1 MLNFS
6 TARPGARFGMSN
18 DESGDPGLDLGKLW
32 RAGRRQLWIILL
44 GCCLGVACG
53 AIYLM
58 RTVPRYTA
66 TTVVVIDSAKD
77 KSGLAATIAD
87 LTYDSGAIDSQL
99 ELLKSENVAHAVVTD
114 LILDRQPPS
123 AFRPGSDLI
132 GYLQS
137 NLDVRRVGRSYV
149 INVDYSS
156 PDPIE
161 AARISNAF
169 ARAYISEQLQSRF
182 DSMQRASAWLEQK
195 SLELRQ
201 KSLAADLAIQ
211 KFKTSK
217 DIQTPDNRLLGDQ
230 QLSEVSSQLIT
241 AKSELAHAEARYA
254 QIRDL
259 MKSNNIAAV
268 VTDTL
273 GSPVIQDLRKK
284 YLEAASTEA
293 ELSHTLGPDHMQA
306 VKLRRV
312 MSELSTLVFNEMS
325 RIASSYQSDVEVARA
340 RITTLE
346 RSLAGLA
353 GENAEKNETMVRLQE
368 LQRESENYKALQGTF
383 MQRIQQVQEQQS
395 LPGSEAHI
403 ITPAS
408 APIHPSYPRR
418 LLSMSLGLF
427 FGGLAGVAL
436 AAAREARDNV
446 FRVASDVR
454 DGLGMEFLGI
464 LPAIHTLGDTQT
476 NRTGP
481 LGKALRDVSAFS
493 QRARHWLR
501 GSTSDDDSTRQNNVT
516 ATGSSTQLKRSAPV
530 SDAKSMALMVLGGKQ
545 IECLDPTL
553 NYVVYNPRSSFA
565 ETLRG
570 TKLAIDQQV
579 GARPLKVIGFVSMSA
594 NEGKSTVSKNFA
606 SLLALLGSRVLLVDG
621 DLHRFGLTRKLA
633 KHAHEGVVDV
643 IRGRRML
650 DEVTMSEPETGLR
663 FLPGVVGNRLRQ
675 PGQVLASAGMLRLL
689 EQASRNYEYVV
700 IDLPPIGPSMDV
712 RAASSLFDCFVFV
725 VKWGHTLRNLVQTS
739 MSTDHEIAERC
750 VGVIYNNVELDQI
763 QLYEGPDERSYHYRE
778 YASYY

>member
-6 TARPGARFGMSN
+6 TAKHAPRYAKPDDDS
-18 DESGDPGLDLGKLW
+18 SDPGLDFGKLL
-32 RAGRRQLWIILL
+32 RAARRQLWLILL
-44 GCCLGVACG
+44 FCCLGVVCG
-53 AIYLM
+53 AIYLL

-99 ELLKSENVAHAVVTD
+99 ELLKSENVARAVVTD
-114 LILDRQPPS
+114 LILDREPPS
-123 AFRPGSDLI
+123 TFRPGSDLI

-149 INVDYSS
+149 INVDYTS

-161 AARISNAF
+161 AARMSNAF

-182 DSMQRASAWLEQK
+182 DSMQRASVWLEQK

-201 KSLAADLAIQ
+201 KSLASDLAIQ
-211 KFKTSK
+211 KFKASK

-259 MKSNNIAAV
+259 MNSNNIAAV

-293 ELSHTLGPDHMQA
+293 ELSHTLGQDHMQA

-325 RIASSYQSDVEVARA
+325 RIAASYQSDVEVARA
-340 RITTLE
+340 RETTLE

-353 GENAEKNETMVRLQE
+353 GENAEKNEAMVRLQE

-408 APIHPSYPRR
+408 APTHPSHPKR
-418 LLSMSLGLF
+418 LLSMALGLL

-464 LPAIHTLGDTQT
+464 LPAIHTVGDTQA
-476 NRTGP
+476 NRIGP
-481 LGKALRDVSAFS
+481 FGKALRDVSALS
-493 QRARHWLR
+493 QRARDWLR
-501 GSTSDDDSTRQNNVT
+501 GSTSHDDSTRQNYPM
-516 ATGSSTQLKRSAPV
+516 ATGSYQQLARSASV
-530 SDAKSMALMVLGGKQ
+530 SDAKSVALMVLGGKQ

-553 NYVVYNPRSSFA
+553 NYVVYNPRSTFA

-606 SLLALLGSRVLLVDG
+606 SLLALLGSKVLLVDG

-633 KHAHEGVVDV
+633 KHAHEGVIDV

-663 FLPGVVGNRLRQ
+663 FLPGVVSNRLRQ

-725 VKWGHTLRNLVQTS
+725 VKWGITLRNLVQTS
-739 MSTDHEIAERC
+739 MSTDREIAERC
-750 VGVIYNNVELDQI
+750 VGVIYNNVELDRI